1 MKLFEI
7 IILFILLYY
16 LLSKYFFPYLLR
28 KFVEKAQEH
37 FSQFQQGNPQPTK
50 RPEGEINVDYVP
62 QGSKEQKGY
71 AQHAEDVDFEEI
83 KEK

>member
-28 KFVEKAQEH
+28 KFVQKAQDQ
-37 FSQFQQGNPQPTK
+37 FSQFQQQNNPPPK
-50 RPEGEINVDYVP
+50 RREGEINVDYVP
-62 QGSKEQKGY
+62 RDAKQNKGY
-71 AQHAEDVDFEEI
+71 DQHAEDVDFEEI

>member
-28 KFVEKAQEH
+28 KFVQKAQD
-37 FSQFQQGNPQPTK
+37 QFNQFHQGTSPPPQ
-50 RPEGEINVDYVP
+50 RREGEINVDYVP
-62 QGSKEQKGY
+62 NGKPKTKGY
-71 AQHAEDVDFEEI
+71 DDHAEDVDFEEI